1 MTGITFDKVWKEY
14 GDHVVL
20 ERINIEIAPR
30 SFVALVG
37 PSGCGKTTFLRMLL
51 GEEAATRGK
60 ILVDGV
66 PLKVEPDADRGVVF
80 QRYSVFPHLT
90 VLENV
95 LIGREFETS
104 RFLGTLFGAKRR
116 AAQAEAQKLLEEVG
130 LTGHENKYP
139 ASLSGG
145 MQQRLALAQALNR
158 RPRILLLDEPFGALD
173 PGIRADIHV
182 LIRRIWNE
190 NNLTVVMVTHDLSE
204 AFRLGTRVIAFERP
218 RNRPEE
224 LERYGATLGEDFPS
238 EAARPAGPLPGASI
252 TRDFDVWP
260 KKVPTTLAGAASDAR
275 VQPEFKLTPANDSK
289 AAS

>member
-1 MTGITFDKVWKEY
+1 MTAIVFDKVWKEY

-20 ERINIEIAPR
+20 ERINLEIAPR

-51 GEEAATRGK
+51 GEEAATRGT
-60 ILVDGV
+60 ILVDGK

-90 VLENV
+90 VLQNV
-95 LIGREFETS
+95 MIGREFETS
-104 RFLGTLFGAKRR
+104 RFLGKLFGAKRK
-116 AAQAEAQKLLEEVG
+116 QAEDEARTLLDAVG
-130 LTGHENKYP
+130 LNDHENKYP
-139 ASLSGG
+139 AALSGG

-158 RPRILLLDEPFGALD
+158 KPKILLLDEPFGALD

-182 LIRRIWNE
+182 LIRKIWNE
-190 NNLTVVMVTHDLSE
+190 NDLTVVMVTHDLSE

-224 LERYGATLGEDFPS
+224 LERYGATLGS
-238 EAARPAGPLPGASI
+238 EAPGEIARPSGPQPGASI
-252 TRDFDVWP
+252 TRDFEVWP
-260 KKVPTTLAGAASDAR
+260 KKIAAPVGGAASVPD
-275 VQPEFKLTPANDSK
+275 TPSVAK
-289 AAS
+289 AAE